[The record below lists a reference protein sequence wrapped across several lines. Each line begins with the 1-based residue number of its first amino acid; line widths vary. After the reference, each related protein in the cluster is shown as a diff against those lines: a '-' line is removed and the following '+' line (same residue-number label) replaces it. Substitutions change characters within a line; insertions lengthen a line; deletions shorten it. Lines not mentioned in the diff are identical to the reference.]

1 MGGLVKPSAGALQA
15 ALAKRAGRKPADEDD
30 DW

>member
-1 MGGLVKPSAGALQA
+1 VKPSANDLAA
-15 ALAKRAGRKPADEDD
+15 ALAKRAGRKPAEDD